1 MLSGSHDEFFYT
13 GVSSLSDKSV
23 SHSVQ
28 FNRVTFFGKAQNK
41 MLNQRDT
48 CSFISS
54 EFEKSQVSLD
64 LPTFVSFSEFS

>member
-1 MLSGSHDEFFYT
+1 MLSGSHDEFSYRSFK
-13 GVSSLSDKSV
+13 LSHKSV

-54 EFEKSQVSLD
+54 EFKKSRVSLD
-64 LPTFVSFSEFS
+64 LLTFVSFSEFS